1 MKEKIFKDIKCTDYY
16 GILYPEQTKRFNDSK
31 YFTKEN
37 LFKYRLSKIKFF
49 LGEKNGKESILGLQT
64 FYTNANGKEIA
75 NNEERD
81 KEEKELDIKIFE
93 IPANDY
99 ICNFFLKT
107 GDDCITQIKLQTKKG
122 KTFIVGINEGE
133 DKLIDFKDDKDN
145 VILYF
150 FGGYR
155 KCLEV
160 LAVGYIPIKSYLGY
174 TRGYFELK
182 IKLKD
187 KKFKNAVEAK
197 LNSLNESDKVLYRVC
212 NLPNT
217 CFNSIIKYCLF

>member
-81 KEEKELDIKIFE
+81 KEEKELDIKIF
-93 IPANDY
+93 
-99 ICNFFLKT
+99 
-107 GDDCITQIKLQTKKG
+107 
-122 KTFIVGINEGE
+122 
-133 DKLIDFKDDKDN
+133 
-145 VILYF
+145 
-150 FGGYR
+150 
-155 KCLEV
+155 
-160 LAVGYIPIKSYLGY
+160 
-174 TRGYFELK
+174 
-182 IKLKD
+182 
-187 KKFKNAVEAK
+187 
-197 LNSLNESDKVLYRVC
+197 
-212 NLPNT
+212 
-217 CFNSIIKYCLF
+217 